1 MDAMKSIGIFII
13 TFLTLCATA
22 QDGQV
27 PLKSSETVIHV
38 HTAMDHLSVLEF
50 ADAVTKVAAGSSGFQ
65 IEREGNTVLIK
76 PQKPNAS
83 TDLVVWT
90 STGRYAYELDP
101 PGEVK
106 NMNFAIDAPTKVKA
120 VVAPSITASEIAD
133 MVITHTLLGSER
145 IASDTLKATGPT
157 DLRVHQVFRSAD
169 SIYVQYTL
177 RNIGK
182 EKIKINTV
190 SSAELARSQKPQV
203 SILGLAHTQ
212 VDDRAIQAFGKI
224 SERPLTI
231 VRSERQLDELEP
243 GEQMAGVL
251 TIRERFSSPVVVQIT
266 INFDGGVLPS
276 KATVVF

>member
-1 MDAMKSIGIFII
+1 MKSIGTYIFS
-13 TFLTLCATA
+13 FVTLCAMA
-22 QDGQV
+22 QDAQIPV
-27 PLKSSETVIHV
+27 APPVVHV

-50 ADAVTKVAAGSSGFQ
+50 ADPVTKVATGSSGFQ
-65 IEREGNTVLIK
+65 IERQGNTVLIK

-106 NMNFAIDAPTKVKA
+106 NMNFAIDAPTKVK
-120 VVAPSITASEIAD
+120 VVAPPSTTASDIAD

-145 IASDTLKATGPT
+145 IASDTPKSAGPAE
-157 DLRVHQVFRSAD
+157 LRVHQVFRSAD

-190 SSAELARSQKPQV
+190 SAAELARSQKPQV

-212 VDDRAIQAFGKI
+212 IDDQTVRTLGKT

-231 VRSERQLDELEP
+231 GRSERQLDELEP
-243 GEQMAGVL
+243 GEQTVGVL
-251 TIRERFSSPVVVQIT
+251 TIRERLASPAVVQISV
-266 INFDGGVLPS
+266 NVDGGVLPS
-276 KATVVF
+276 KATLVF